1 MFPIF
6 TLFQRRET
14 MINKNMDIAKN
25 NIGTIEN
32 EEDDEMVPFSPSMEQ
47 AKMTWSKGIIKLQ
60 KYSVRNVDIIAEV
73 KIKVL

>member
-32 EEDDEMVPFSPSMEQ
+32 DDDDEMVPFSPSME
-47 AKMTWSKGIIKLQ
+47 
-60 KYSVRNVDIIAEV
+60 
-73 KIKVL
+73 